1 LVSRSGWILERDER
15 ILFVCR
21 VLEGHA
27 QAPLKRGR
35 GFEVIGANVL
45 RLFTYIGGLISETP
59 SVRTIYLSGNMVVTS
74 KRLIFIN
81 DAGFLTSMPVCVFM
95 QPINSIISVGIG
107 LPRLPFVKK
116 IPIITYEE
124 DETLYTIDIRTG
136 IKPEKVKSYIER
148 ILRENASRD
157 ENEQLSLEH

>member
-1 LVSRSGWILERDER
+1 MVSRSGWILERDER

-59 SVRTIYLSGNMVVTS
+59 SVRTHIS
-74 KRLIFIN
+74 N
-81 DAGFLTSMPVCVFM
+81 D
-95 QPINSIISVGIG
+95 
-107 LPRLPFVKK
+107 
-116 IPIITYEE
+116 IITT
-124 DETLYTIDIRTG
+124 TLG
-136 IKPEKVKSYIER
+136 IPNRHGFPLY
-148 ILRENASRD
+148 
-157 ENEQLSLEH
+157 